1 MTERAGLVTGAG
13 RGIGAAVAR
22 RLAAQGVAVV
32 VNDRDRDAAQATV
45 DTIVTAGGKARPA
58 VGDVSRPEDIARCV
72 QLALDWVGR
81 LDYAYNNAAVPG
93 TIAPAAEYPWDT
105 SWRVLHVNVGGVL
118 AGIQAEVAAMRAT
131 GGGSIVNAASAA
143 VAGGVAGSV
152 AYATS
157 KHAIVG
163 LTKSAALDHA
173 RDGIRVNAVAPGLVD
188 TGFVSDLDR
197 ERFAAAHP
205 VGRCAE
211 PDEIAA
217 AVLWLL
223 TGDSAFVTGTVL
235 TVDGGLTARIAG
247 LGEGT

>member
-1 MTERAGLVTGAG
+1 MTARVGFVTGAG
-13 RGIGAAVAR
+13 RGIGAAVAHG
-22 RLAAQGVAVV
+22 LAARGVAVV
-32 VNDRDRDAAQATV
+32 VNDRDGDAAQATA
-45 DTIVTAGGKARPA
+45 DAITAAGGTARPA
-58 VGDVSRPEDIARCV
+58 AGDVSRPDDVARCV
-72 QLALDWVGR
+72 RVAVDRFGR

-93 TIAPAAEYPWDT
+93 PIAPAADYPWDT
-105 SWRVLHVNVGGVL
+105 FWRVLQVNIGGVL

-143 VAGGVAGSV
+143 VAGGVAGSS

-197 ERFAAAHP
+197 ARFAAAHP
-205 VGRCAE
+205 IGRCAR
-211 PDEIAA
+211 PDEVAA

-247 LGEGT
+247 LGDGT